1 MNRTKKLSSKEL
13 LSLSAQMDDACDR
26 DDYDEIKALCECLE
40 ASSSDDELEQA
51 QVFYVAGTGY
61 NHLLSRKGAS
71 WFDDS
76 TANATLNFR
85 KSLASIKKAFRE
97 SFLQLN
103 DHSIARLEQLKD
115 LQSRVTTNY
124 ANELDYQGRSLEALK
139 LYDEA
144 IELTDNVHA
153 HLGKGKTLIRL
164 ASLLFDDGHRLFHY
178 RQAYQSLSTVY
189 QRIAEFESP
198 QKEMI
203 LNDRWCTGFIEW
215 VENELSQSCDVEA
228 SLDELPGGQFDTRK
242 ERDYFNWC
250 MKKRLFLNDLNDI
263 STSEVVNQDI
273 IGLASF
279 SRSINEALEM
289 SEKLVFHSH
298 FDEIKNDYAY
308 ARYLLYVGESFPL
321 FGEHFFNSTS
331 QRVDSLDYSIDN
343 LKAQHL
349 RTTFKIVYSIF
360 DKISFFLYQF
370 FELGPVKN
378 VNQVSFR
385 DVWFPDRNMAAKH
398 IPRQLFAD
406 SQNPYFKALYFLSR
420 DIRQS
425 KKDKSKDLSYWLD
438 PDTARLADIRNA
450 MEHRS
455 FKLVDQVC
463 YVPAKKDAVAEA
475 AVSKLKAEHRKLE
488 RELKDWLNEVGASKE
503 HQKDLDAQLSL
514 EKRIQD
520 IEKKL
525 DEKERLSKY
534 QLIVGVE
541 EFESLTIKLTQ
552 MARCAIIYLSLAVEF
567 EEQNK
572 DDDGIAFPATVP
584 YK

>member
-1 MNRTKKLSSKEL
+1 MDRTEKLTPKDL

-26 DDYDEIKALCECLE
+26 DDHEEIRALCERLE
-40 ASSSDDELEQA
+40 ASSSDDGFEQA

-61 NHLLSRKGAS
+61 NHLLSRKGIS

-85 KSLASIKKAFRE
+85 KSLAVITKTFRE
-97 SFLQLN
+97 SFMQLN
-103 DHSIARLEQLKD
+103 DYSVAQLEQLKD

-139 LYDEA
+139 LYDQA
-144 IELTDNVHA
+144 IDLTDNVHA
-153 HLGKGKTLIRL
+153 HLGKGKALIQL
-164 ASLLFDDGHRLFHY
+164 ASFLFDDGHRVFHY
-178 RQAYQSLSTVY
+178 RQAYQSLSTAY
-189 QRIAEFESP
+189 LRIDEFESP

-203 LNDRWCTGFIEW
+203 SNDRWCTGFIEW
-215 VENELSQSCDVEA
+215 IENELSESCDINA
-228 SLDELPGGQFDTRK
+228 SLDDLPGGQFNTRK
-242 ERDYFNWC
+242 EHDYFNWC

-273 IGLASF
+273 IALASF
-279 SRSINEALEM
+279 SRSINETLET
-289 SEKLVFHSH
+289 SEELVFHSH
-298 FDEIKNDYAY
+298 FDEIKNDYTY

-321 FGEHFFNSTS
+321 YGEHFFNSTS

-349 RTTFKIVYSIF
+349 RTAFKIVYSIF

-385 DVWFPDRNMAAKH
+385 DVWFPDKNMAAKH

-455 FKLVDQVC
+455 FKLVDQV
-463 YVPAKKDAVAEA
+463 YYAPAKKNLVTEA
-475 AVSKLKAEHRKLE
+475 AVERLKAEHRMLE
-488 RELKDWLNEVGASKE
+488 RELKDWLKEVGASKE
-503 HQKDLDAQLSL
+503 HQKDLDVKLSL

-520 IEKKL
+520 VGKKL

-534 QLIVGVE
+534 QLIVGIE
-541 EFESLTIKLTQ
+541 EFESLTVKLTQ

-567 EEQNK
+567 EERNR
-572 DDDGIAFPATVP
+572 DDISITMPATVP

>member
-1 MNRTKKLSSKEL
+1 MNRTERITSKDL
-13 LSLSAQMDDACDR
+13 LNLSAHMDDACDR
-26 DDYDEIKALCECLE
+26 DDRDEIKALCERLE
-40 ASSSDDELEQA
+40 ASFSDDGIEQA
-51 QVFYVAGTGY
+51 QIFYVAGTGH
-61 NHLLSRKGAS
+61 NHLISRKGTP

-85 KSLASIKKAFRE
+85 KSLATITKIFRE
-97 SFLQLN
+97 AFMQTN
-103 DHSIARLEQLKD
+103 DYSVAQLEQLKD

-124 ANELDYQGRSLEALK
+124 ANELDYQGRSLEALQ
-139 LYDEA
+139 LYDQA
-144 IELTDNVHA
+144 IALNDNVHA

-164 ASLLFDDGHRLFHY
+164 ANSLFDDGHRLFHY
-178 RQAYQSLSTVY
+178 RQAYQSLSTAY
-189 QRIAEFESP
+189 RRIDEFQSP

-203 LNDRWCTGFIEW
+203 LNDQWCTGFIDW
-215 VENELSQSCDVEA
+215 VENELSQSCDINA
-228 SLDELPGGQFDTRK
+228 SLDELPGGTFDTRK

-250 MKKRLFLNDLNDI
+250 MEKRLFLNDLNDI

-279 SRSINEALEM
+279 SRSINEALTT
-289 SEKLVFHSH
+289 SEELVFHSH
-298 FDEIKNDYAY
+298 FDEIKNDYTY

-321 FGEHFFNSTS
+321 FNEHFFNSTYP
-331 QRVDSLDYSIDN
+331 RVDSLDYSIDN

-349 RTTFKIVYSIF
+349 RTTFKTVYSIF

-378 VNQVSFR
+378 MSQVSFR
-385 DVWFPDRNMAAKH
+385 DVWFPDRNKAAKR
-398 IPRQLFAD
+398 IPRQLFTD

-425 KKDKSKDLSYWLD
+425 NKDKSKDLSYWLD

-463 YVPAKKDAVAEA
+463 YAPVKKDPITEA
-475 AVSKLKAEHRKLE
+475 AIEQLKAEHRKLE
-488 RELKDWLNEVGASKE
+488 RELEDLPKDIAASAE
-503 HQKDLDAQLSL
+503 NQNDLGPKVSL
-514 EKRIQD
+514 EKRIQN
-520 IEKKL
+520 IEKRL

-534 QLIVGVE
+534 QLTVGIE
-541 EFESLTIKLTQ
+541 EFQSLTIKLTQ

-567 EEQNK
+567 EERNRE
-572 DDDGIAFPATVP
+572 DAGITLPSNVP